1 MELAHLYL
9 NPTRRASSL
18 ENSYTIYYYVT
29 IMASIS
35 RNAKN
40 LDSEDA
46 FVNVMFQEQRND
58 EAVISKGN
66 DSFYEQFVDK
76 GKSLIWLVQAHNLI

>member
-1 MELAHLYL
+1 
-9 NPTRRASSL
+9 
-18 ENSYTIYYYVT
+18 
-29 IMASIS
+29 MASIS

-76 GKSLIWLVQAHNLI
+76 GKSLI